1 MPIGGKCT
9 NYTYHWKPI
18 SLYMCDKDL
27 LYIEDAQNQKLY
39 YRFTP
44 AAVVSN
50 FIPLV
55 VVLDDE
61 KKAHSSNFEYKM
73 WNILTP
79 TYTHGDE
86 NKELLQKLIKQI
98 AQEHEC
104 EDHIYVYGSSTGGY
118 EAIVQGILC
127 KANAVFAHAPRI
139 RLLDTN
145 SPENDLTNLLN
156 PPGSFPIFY
165 ICDNESN
172 PEDDTAYFA
181 DACKKNGI
189 KVHLDFCPKSDEDE
203 NHRLKEV
210 LNFFERVASQN

>member
-1 MPIGGKCT
+1 
-9 NYTYHWKPI
+9 
-18 SLYMCDKDL
+18 MCDKDL
-27 LYIEDAQNQKLY
+27 LYIEDAHNQKLY

-55 VVLDDE
+55 VVLDNE
-61 KKAHSSNFEYKM
+61 KKAHSSDFEYKM

-79 TYTHGDE
+79 VYTHGDE

-118 EAIVQGILC
+118 EAILQGILS
-127 KANAVFAHAPRI
+127 KANAVFAHTPPI

-145 SPENDLTNLLN
+145 STQSDLTNLLN
-156 PPGSFPIFY
+156 PTDSFPIFY
-165 ICDNESN
+165 LCGNESN

>member
-1 MPIGGKCT
+1 
-9 NYTYHWKPI
+9 
-18 SLYMCDKDL
+18 MCDKDL
-27 LYIEDAQNQKLY
+27 LYIEDAHNQKLY

-55 VVLDDE
+55 VVLNDE
-61 KKAHSSNFEYKM
+61 KKAHSSDFEYKM

-79 TYTHGDE
+79 MHIHGDE

-104 EDHIYVYGSSTGGY
+104 EEHIYVYGNSTGGY
-118 EAIVQGILC
+118 GAILHGILS
-127 KANAVFAHAPRI
+127 KANAVFAHTPRI

-145 SPENDLTNLLN
+145 STQSDLTNLLN
-156 PPGSFPIFY
+156 PTDSFPIFY
-165 ICDNESN
+165 LCGNESN